1 MILCG
6 LAILFSR
13 WVEDRVAEMLE
24 IAAIQDYQ
32 DDPDMQNLFD
42 WMQTSVRMMHT
53 TKKTL
58 RFSWCDRPMRK
69 VC

>member
-13 WVEDRVAEMLE
+13 WVEDQVAEMLE

-42 WMQTSVRMMHT
+42 WMQTSVRIMHR
-53 TKKTL
+53 TKKH
-58 RFSWCDRPMRK
+58 
-69 VC
+69 